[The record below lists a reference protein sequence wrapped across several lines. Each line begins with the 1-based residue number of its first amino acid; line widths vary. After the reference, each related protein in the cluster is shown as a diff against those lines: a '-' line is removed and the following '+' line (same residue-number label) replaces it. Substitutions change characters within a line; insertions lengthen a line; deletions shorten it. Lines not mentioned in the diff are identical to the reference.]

1 MQMTIR
7 QDVCDIKNRHVSPQP
22 CYADRE
28 VGQMIARTGRQVVRI
43 DGATLTG
50 TRPRPAGANARLG
63 PHGPNVTVP
72 LVRLTLD
79 DGTTGFGR
87 SRATPDDL
95 APLLGVALDDAFT
108 PASTDG
114 PGGVVG
120 AFASAEFALWDTLGL
135 ATGRP
140 VWSLVAH
147 FAGMAVPGQAPQ
159 VPVYDTSLY
168 FDDLH
173 LDSHEAGGAL
183 IAEEARQ
190 GWDRGHRAFKMKVG
204 RGARHMP
211 TDAGVARDVAS
222 IRAVRE
228 AIGPDARLMIDANNG
243 YTLNQAKHVLGTTG
257 PCNLF
262 WIEEAFH
269 EDPVLYRDLR
279 AWLDHEGLACLIAD
293 GEGLAAAP
301 LLEWAHEGVVQVI
314 QYDIFSHGITRWL
327 QIGRGLDA
335 HGVRTAPHHYGA
347 HYGNFVSGHLASGVK
362 GFTFA
367 EWDEC
372 TTPGIDT
379 SAYAVNHGMV
389 ALPDEPGF
397 GLRLDEEI
405 YRVSLAA
412 GGFTLRV

>member
-1 MQMTIR
+1 
-7 QDVCDIKNRHVSPQP
+7 
-22 CYADRE
+22 
-28 VGQMIARTGRQVVRI
+28 MIARTGRRIVRV

-63 PHGPNVTVP
+63 PHGPTVTVP

-79 DGTTGFGR
+79 DGTAGFGR

-95 APLLGVALDDAFT
+95 APLVGMPLDDAFT
-108 PASTDG
+108 AASGDASGDASADG

-120 AFASAEFALWDTLGL
+120 TFAGAEFALWDTLGL
-135 ATGRP
+135 ATGKP

-147 FAGMAVPGQAPQ
+147 FAGTTVPGHAPQ
-159 VPVYDTSLY
+159 VSVYDTSLY

-173 LDSHEAGGAL
+173 LDRHEAGAAL
-183 IAEEARQ
+183 IADEARQ

-211 TDAGVARDVAS
+211 TDAGMARDIAA

-228 AIGPDARLMIDANNG
+228 AIGPDAPLMIDANNG
-243 YTLNQAKHVLGTTG
+243 YTLNQAKHVLGATG
-257 PCNLF
+257 ACTLF

-327 QIGRGLDA
+327 RIGRDLDA
-335 HGVRTAPHHYGA
+335 RGVRTAPHHYGA

-379 SAYAVNHGMV
+379 SAYVVDHGTV
-389 ALPDEPGF
+389 TLPDEPGF
-397 GLRLDEEI
+397 GLRLDEEV

-412 GGFTLRV
+412 GGFTLRA